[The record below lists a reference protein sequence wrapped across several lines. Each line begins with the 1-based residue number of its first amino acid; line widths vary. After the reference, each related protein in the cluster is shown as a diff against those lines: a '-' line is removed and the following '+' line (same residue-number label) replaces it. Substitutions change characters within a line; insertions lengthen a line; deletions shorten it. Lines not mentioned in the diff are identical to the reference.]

1 MSKIQTSQEKE
12 NKRARAMVFD
22 IVEMVKKCN
31 NATEKQSCWD
41 KDFDYENDWKK
52 PFIVELDRLVKER
65 LFETSERSWTMN
77 DIYVF
82 LNCLLNELEQKDR
95 ATECFYKIMKKHS
108 NGNCF
113 DVDFRL
119 CPFGLLYQ
127 AFLELVFEN
136 ANLIYFVSRRILEAE
151 AKKQAEA
158 EARLKEEAESIV
170 REVKNIVREAKN
182 IVREAKAKTEIT
194 EDEKWQAINE
204 QNWETAMNEARAEM
218 EVIA

>member
-1 MSKIQTSQEKE
+1 MSKIQTKEEKE

-52 PFIVELDRLVKER
+52 PFIAELDILVKER

-82 LNCLLNELEQKDR
+82 LSCLVNELEKKDKDM
-95 ATECFYKIMKKHS
+95 ECFWKILKKHG
-108 NGNCF
+108 NGNNCF
-113 DVDFRL
+113 DEDFRL
-119 CPFGLLYQ
+119 CPFGMLYQ
-127 AFLELVFEN
+127 AFLEIVFEN
-136 ANLIYFVSRRILEAE
+136 ANLLYFVSRRFLAEE
-151 AKKQAEA
+151 AKKAEKKQV
-158 EARLKEEAESIV
+158 EIEAESIV
-170 REVKNIVREAKN
+170 RE
-182 IVREAKAKTEIT
+182 AKAKAEIT